1 MKRKARK
8 DAFKTAEDGRLI
20 IKDKKDYDKDS
31 SDDDNEVSLFF
42 ISVSFDFEKKA
53 IIFFLISQTLNNII
67 VL

>member
-31 SDDDNEVSLFF
+31 SDDDNEVSLFLR
-42 ISVSFDFEKKA
+42 
-53 IIFFLISQTLNNII
+53 FL
-67 VL
+67 